1 MTNQSFKLDY
11 SNDAREIDM
20 TARQHREAEYRKAT
34 NIFVAVVGGL
44 GIAAFITTIGIPYGV
59 DMILYIGGVHGGV

>member
-1 MTNQSFKLDY
+1 MT
-11 SNDAREIDM
+11 
-20 TARQHREAEYRKAT
+20 TRQHREAEYRKAT

-59 DMILYIGGVHGGV
+59 DLLLYIGGVHGGV